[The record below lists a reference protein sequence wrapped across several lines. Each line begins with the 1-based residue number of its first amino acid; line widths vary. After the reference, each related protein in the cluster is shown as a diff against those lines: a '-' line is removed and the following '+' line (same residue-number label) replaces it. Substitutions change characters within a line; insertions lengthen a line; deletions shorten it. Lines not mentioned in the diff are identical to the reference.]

1 MSTLRHYFRLS
12 IDSDQGREALRR
24 NCTKLTLQILAL
36 HLVRAAVTQ
45 LVQYHFSQSGTGGP
59 SFALS
64 SSRRRCSCARS
75 AGSGACAT
83 NLSNRSLFCV
93 IIQCSRAIFGIAQ
106 TPSKPGQYYEN
117 GLWEQF
123 KLPRLIGGCA
133 QPIIL
138 SAAYEVQGGHHSPP
152 AHLIM
157 FSYQLGLNPAG
168 TNVTLNVML
177 RPRHIGGQ
185 GVYLVCH

>member
-106 TPSKPGQYYEN
+106 TPTKPSLSISNGVCGETQCGYCLIRLGEGVCKAHRCGINVRFGSEAAIRGSPKSK
-117 GLWEQF
+117 
-123 KLPRLIGGCA
+123 A
-133 QPIIL
+133 
-138 SAAYEVQGGHHSPP
+138 
-152 AHLIM
+152 
-157 FSYQLGLNPAG
+157 
-168 TNVTLNVML
+168 
-177 RPRHIGGQ
+177 
-185 GVYLVCH
+185 